1 MKRKKYGMIPIQT
14 TAVARRRF
22 KLRGRTLAFQG
33 RPRARAGV
41 TQSRQGDVTDPRCV
55 RHKLPPKKRKVVAS
69 HSLNEAVML
78 NKRAT
83 KKH

>member
-1 MKRKKYGMIPIQT
+1 MKKKNFGMIPIQT
-14 TAVARRRF
+14 TAVARRQF

-33 RPRARAGV
+33 RPRIGV
-41 TQSRQGDVTDPRCV
+41 PKTRQRDDTDSSGV
-55 RHKLPPKKRKVVAS
+55 RHKLPARKRKAGAS
-69 HSLNEAVML
+69 HSLNEAVVL

>member
-14 TAVARRRF
+14 TAVARRQF

-33 RPRARAGV
+33 RPRAGV
-41 TQSRQGDVTDPRCV
+41 TQSRQGDETDPIGV
-55 RHKLPPKKRKVVAS
+55 RHKLPPRKRKVVAS
-69 HSLNEAVML
+69 HSLSEAVML